1 MGFAGNGVFAVG
13 PDDQVPFGGQH
24 GRRGKGPAE
33 GFLRVIAQVPPGQRN
48 GRAGRILQF
57 DPVGIITEIYEVG
70 MGLGVGGDEFADP
83 DLCLG
88 RYGEQTQCGGQR
100 EFH

>member
-13 PDDQVPFGGQH
+13 PDDQVPIGGQH
-24 GRRGKGPAE
+24 GRCGKGPAE

-48 GRAGRILQF
+48 GRAGSILQF
-57 DPVGIITEIYEVG
+57 DPVGIITKIDDVG

-100 EFH
+100 EIH